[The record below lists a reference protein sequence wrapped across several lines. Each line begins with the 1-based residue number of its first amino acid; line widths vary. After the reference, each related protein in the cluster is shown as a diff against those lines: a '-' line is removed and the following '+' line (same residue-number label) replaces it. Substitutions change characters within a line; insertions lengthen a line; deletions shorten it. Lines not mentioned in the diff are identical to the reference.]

1 MNKEGNFFK
10 KFITIFNRK
19 KTKCTFKKNL
29 FRIQDT
35 GFRIQNTEDMIQ
47 DTGYRIQ
54 KT

>member
-1 MNKEGNFFK
+1 MNKEGNFLK
-10 KFITIFNRK
+10 KFITILTEK
-19 KTKCTFKKNL
+19 KQNAPLKKNL